1 MEDGTPVVALS
12 TFHTIL
18 DNSPLITKLTVTLTN
33 PQDPASSES
42 ISLLTDLALPDEI
55 SLLISDNRT
64 VLELS
69 GAASAEIYSSALS
82 SVVYQNSKLAN
93 IIENQPDLTPRQGT
107 WDQDK

>member
-1 MEDGTPVVALS
+1 MNPQSWLCPPSTPFSPTL
-12 TFHTIL
+12 
-18 DNSPLITKLTVTLTN
+18 PLITNSPSHLPTLKTPP
-33 PQDPASSES
+33 PQKTF
-42 ISLLTDLALPDEI
+42 LFWTDLGLPDEI